1 MSDIFRKALM
11 EDAARISVPQ
21 MTWKQV
27 KQGHRRARKKANWK
41 RRRFAYGA
49 CAAIL
54 LMVAIGV
61 SGFVSPVMAKVLQKV
76 PIIGELYSFTDIP
89 KLNRYASETNPSAT
103 DKGITVSV
111 PKAYYDGNQVI
122 LIYAIQVPEGY
133 EPIEVSQI
141 NLTVAKI
148 LLNGKPLPI
157 DGATG
162 KDYLV
167 SPNTYRGDIIWYL
180 SFDQVSRDGT
190 LTIPIHQVG
199 TIKGDWTLSVPV
211 SSEAID
217 NAVETF
223 YPKDASK
230 THDGITITV
239 NKVNKGPVYTT
250 ISLQVRQPL
259 QMNNRLPIYMP
270 LNGMLFSVY
279 ALNHQFIGSGELINI
294 QKEPENIGNE
304 LVWDDVTL
312 RCITPP
318 DDVKSIIIEPVL
330 AVMYEEGVT
339 EENCPHIPQLAVT
352 VPLN

>member
-1 MSDIFRKALM
+1 MSDIFHKALT
-11 EDAARISVPQ
+11 EDAARINVSHK
-21 MTWKQV
+21 TWKQV
-27 KQGHRRARKKANWK
+27 KQSRGRKRKKANWK
-41 RRRFAYGA
+41 RRLLAYGA
-49 CAAIL
+49 YAAIL
-54 LMVAIGV
+54 LIMAIGI

-76 PIIGELYSFTDIP
+76 PIIGELYSFTNIP
-89 KLNRYASETNPSAT
+89 KLNQYASEANPSVT

-133 EPIEVSQI
+133 EPIDVSQI

-167 SPNTYRGDIIWYL
+167 LPNTYRGDIVWYL
-180 SFDQVSRDGT
+180 SSDQVSRSGM
-190 LTIPIHQVG
+190 LTIPIYQVG
-199 TIKGDWTLSVPV
+199 TIKGNWTLSVSV

-217 NAVETF
+217 NAIETF
-223 YPKDASK
+223 HPKDASK

-250 ISLQVRQPL
+250 ISMQVRQPL

-270 LNGMLFSVY
+270 LNGMEFTVY
-279 ALNHQFIGSGELINI
+279 TSSHKPPIYEGFTAINPP
-294 QKEPENIGNE
+294 KEVGNE
-304 LVWDDVTL
+304 VVWDDLIL
-312 RCITPP
+312 RCLTPP
-318 DDVKSIIIEPVL
+318 DDVKSIIVEPVL

-339 EENCPHIPQLAVT
+339 EGSCPNIPQLAIT
-352 VPLN
+352 VPIN